1 MMSVGRMLGSVKQ
14 TPVLLNRMAGH
25 VQQRMAKS
33 THHVEVGENRS
44 VAYKQMPGTKQP
56 TIVHV
61 PGLHSYAHMNG
72 MTAKSILRYRLT
84 KDSVSRPPLRLAS
97 DSKLVCS

>member
-1 MMSVGRMLGSVKQ
+1 MMSVRRMLPSNSQ
-14 TPVLLNRMAGH
+14 MLPVMLNRMGCYAH
-25 VQQRMAKS
+25 QRMAKS

-72 MTAKSILRYRLT
+72 MTAKSILRYDAVEL
-84 KDSVSRPPLRLAS
+84 
-97 DSKLVCS
+97 KLMKYKYFYLFCSPQIL